1 MSSARRVA
9 ALALAAAL
17 TAPACA
23 TVRQLTALRQV
34 DFAIDRVSGVSLAG
48 VSLDEVR
55 SFADLDLREAGRLAT
70 AVARRQVPAEFTL
83 HLRGENPA
91 ENPVTARML
100 RLTWTLALNGRE
112 TVSGTI
118 DTTYTFPPGE
128 PQDVAVPVRLDLY
141 EFFQASGR
149 DAFEL
154 ALGLLGASSRPTEV
168 SLRAVPIIDT
178 PLGRIHYPTA
188 ITIVRRRVGGP

>member
-1 MSSARRVA
+1 MSPERRAVT
-9 ALALAAAL
+9 LALAFL
-17 TAPACA
+17 TAPGCA

-34 DFAIDRVSGVSLAG
+34 EFTIDRVAGVALAG
-48 VSLDEVR
+48 VALDHVR
-55 SFADLDLREAGRLAT
+55 SFADLDLRDAGRLAA
-70 AVARRQVPAEFTL
+70 AVARRQAPLEFTL
-83 HLRGENPA
+83 HVRGQNPA

-149 DAFEL
+149 DAVDL
-154 ALGLLGASSRPTEV
+154 ALGLLGAGGRSTEV
-168 SLRAVPIIDT
+168 SLRAVPVIDT
-178 PLGRIHYPTA
+178 PLGAIHYPSA
-188 ITIVRRRVGGP
+188 ITIVRRTVGGP

>member
-1 MSSARRVA
+1 MPPERR
-9 ALALAAAL
+9 AAAL
-17 TAPACA
+17 VLVATLTASGCA

-34 DFAIDRVSGVSLAG
+34 EFTIERVAGVTLAG
-48 VSLDEVR
+48 VALERVR
-55 SFADLDLREAGRLAT
+55 SFADLDLLDAGRLAA
-70 AVARRQVPAEFTL
+70 AVAHRQVPLEFTL
-83 HLRGENPA
+83 HVRGQNPA

-154 ALGLLGASSRPTEV
+154 ALGLLGAAARPTEV
-168 SLRAVPIIDT
+168 SLRAVPVIDT
-178 PLGRIHYPTA
+178 PLGAIHYPSA
-188 ITIVRRRVGGP
+188 ITIVRRTVGGP

>member
-1 MSSARRVA
+1 MSPERRAVT
-9 ALALAAAL
+9 LALAFL
-17 TAPACA
+17 TAPGCA

-34 DFAIDRVSGVSLAG
+34 EFTIDRVAGVALAG
-48 VSLDEVR
+48 VALDHVR
-55 SFADLDLREAGRLAT
+55 SFADLDLRDAGRLAA
-70 AVARRQVPAEFTL
+70 AVARRQAPLEFTL
-83 HLRGENPA
+83 HVRGRNPA

-149 DAFEL
+149 DAFDL
-154 ALGLLGASSRPTEV
+154 ALGLLGAGGRSTEV
-168 SLRAVPIIDT
+168 SLRAVPVIDT
-178 PLGRIHYPTA
+178 PLGAIHYPSA
-188 ITIVRRRVGGP
+188 ITIVRRTVGGP

>member
-1 MSSARRVA
+1 MSPERRAVT
-9 ALALAAAL
+9 LALAFL
-17 TAPACA
+17 TAPGCA

-34 DFAIDRVSGVSLAG
+34 EFTIDRVAGVALAG
-48 VSLDEVR
+48 VALDHVR
-55 SFADLDLREAGRLAT
+55 SFADLDLRDAGRLAA
-70 AVARRQVPAEFTL
+70 AVARRQAPLEFTL
-83 HLRGENPA
+83 HVRGQNPA

-149 DAFEL
+149 DAFDL
-154 ALGLLGASSRPTEV
+154 ALGLLGAGGRSTEV
-168 SLRAVPIIDT
+168 SLRAVPVIDT
-178 PLGRIHYPTA
+178 PLGAIHYPSA
-188 ITIVRRRVGGP
+188 ITIVRRTVGGP

>member
-1 MSSARRVA
+1 MPPTRCAA

-17 TAPACA
+17 AAPGCA

-34 DFAIDRVSGVSLAG
+34 EFSIDRVAGVVLAG
-48 VSLDEVR
+48 VALDHVR
-55 SFADLDLREAGRLAT
+55 SFADLDLRDAGRLAA
-70 AVARRQVPAEFTL
+70 AVARRQVPLEFAL
-83 HLRGENPA
+83 HVRGENPA

-128 PQDVAVPVRLDLY
+128 PQDVAVSVRLDLY
-141 EFFQASGR
+141 EFFQARGR

-154 ALGLLGASSRPTEV
+154 ALGLLGAGARPTEV
-168 SLRAVPIIDT
+168 SLRAVPVIDT
-178 PLGRIHYPTA
+178 PLGAIHYPSA
-188 ITIVRRRVGGP
+188 ITIVRRTVGGP